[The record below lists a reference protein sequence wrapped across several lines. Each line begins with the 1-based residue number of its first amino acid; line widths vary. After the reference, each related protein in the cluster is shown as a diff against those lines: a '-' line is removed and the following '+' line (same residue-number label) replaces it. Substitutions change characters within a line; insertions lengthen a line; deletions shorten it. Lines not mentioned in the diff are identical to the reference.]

1 MQVINTGP
9 HSKDALLVLVTG
21 LYKRPTHPKTQ
32 LVFSDGLQTLS
43 TLGVKYSKKKKRQV
57 YWVSCIR
64 ILDYGG
70 SKLEAQMTLGQFYL
84 VHHSNF
90 TYIITEIKQALHNR
104 VLLPQL
110 FSFQDYGNN
119 EHKLTDLHRPKT
131 LEMQSPITVCNVF
144 THFRHRL
151 SHSGKKNSIYQL
163 GFKVLQNGTKLL
175 FVCSLLQPTPLR
187 SPTKPS
193 TIQNRKCWMR

>member
-1 MQVINTGP
+1 MLFSADVRPKVKHWLHKDRWRYYASHKHRASQQRCSTCSCDRTVQETYP
-9 HSKDALLVLVTG
+9 SKNIACFQWWFTDI
-21 LYKRPTHPKTQ
+21 
-32 LVFSDGLQTLS
+32 
-43 TLGVKYSKKKKRQV
+43 KYTWCKIFKEKKKRQV

-131 LEMQSPITVCNVF
+131 LEM
-144 THFRHRL
+144 
-151 SHSGKKNSIYQL
+151 
-163 GFKVLQNGTKLL
+163 
-175 FVCSLLQPTPLR
+175 
-187 SPTKPS
+187 
-193 TIQNRKCWMR
+193 